1 MSENWNDRKSIHL
14 HGTLTIIAIG
24 FSNIYRTCF
33 SKIINMTE
41 KKNHMYLK
49 VAGIRLTVMR
59 EKRRLLKCVSMGL
72 QFIRGYRV
80 PWGEVG
86 DRYSAH
92 WFMLIFLFSFILFAF
107 FFQRNRYSPWGH
119 VLPAP
124 MYSPDVGFA
133 QEPKTK
139 MAFASHVRC
148 MTTYALSTQADSH
161 FQSHAGLPQ
170 RWL

>member
-1 MSENWNDRKSIHL
+1 MCENWNDRKSRHL
-14 HGTLTIIAIG
+14 HGNLTIIAVG

-33 SKIINMTE
+33 SEIINTTE
-41 KKNHMYLK
+41 KKNHVCLK
-49 VAGIRLTVMR
+49 ITEIRPTVMR

-86 DRYSAH
+86 NRYSAH
-92 WFMLIFLFSFILFAF
+92 WFLLIFLFSFILFA

-124 MYSPDVGFA
+124 MYRPDLGFA
-133 QEPKTK
+133 QEPKTE
-139 MAFASHVRC
+139 MAFASQVRC